1 MQEETY
7 HLFCRHNYRRSMVA
21 VTYAGQVVAASP
33 ADAMRQAVQRHGADD
48 TVMWWLI
55 AASAIT
61 ASNDDD
67 IASMFEPALEK
78 TYRDQSS
85 YRGRIFEGRRR
96 GGTVKEVPG
105 S

>member
-1 MQEETY
+1 MRRAV
-7 HLFCRHNYRRSMVA
+7 LRH
-21 VTYAGQVVAASP
+21 SP
-33 ADAMRQAVQRHGADD
+33 AD
-48 TVMWWLI
+48 TVMWWVVSD
-55 AASAIT
+55 SALT
-61 ASNDDD
+61 GSNDDD

-96 GGTVKEVPG
+96 GGAVKEVPG